1 MLDSD
6 KKTIKGRLSRIP
18 KKAYMWLASIIVV
31 GALVGG
37 AYWFVTTVNA
47 VKEAEMQQTGTG
59 QAAGA
64 AAERSQLPHEP

>member
-1 MLDSD
+1 
-6 KKTIKGRLSRIP
+6 
-18 KKAYMWLASIIVV
+18 MWLASIIVV

-47 VKEAEMQQTGTG
+47 KKAEMQQTGAG

-64 AAERSQLPHEP
+64 AADR